1 MTDLKHSEEDKAR
14 ACFDLGAGAFACELV
29 AVAFDGICTVTS
41 TRSRGEWRCRLLGL
55 SISVVFF
62 VVYQILLSQF

>member
-41 TRSRGEWRCRLLGL
+41 TRSRGGWRCRLLGV
-55 SISVVFF
+55 SISVFF
-62 VVYQILLSQF
+62 VVYQILLSKF